1 MKTRAIRHWAVLGLM
16 VVLAA
21 QAASAVASS
30 LEISDLFS
38 SMESA
43 DITVN
48 GEGTGALQLD
58 LIHDGEKIASRN
70 LALDGPGTWV
80 IRWPS
85 IEAEEGS
92 YDCCASL
99 VQNHT
104 TSKRCYNFYYGG
116 VEPLRFDVRDFRAD
130 SRGMHLAISA
140 SDSTVVDIY
149 YMLLEGGKAVYITRE
164 QSVPIAGSYSTPI
177 AKDYAW
183 KQILQKGHSYEGRV
197 KIVELNHNQIRAFM
211 NSFQAVD
218 DASSSE
224 TYQDETGASATVLGN
239 SRVPFVGYLRFI
251 LYQDGSLLNI
261 TEKKTPVLLAGDDDT
276 VEITW
281 NGTLEPGIYQLRT
294 ILMSQ
299 DGSVMDL
306 EENVIEA
313 EPLQKVNATDTAEE
327 SGLPTGLAALA
338 IFIAAIMRKRR

>member
-21 QAASAVASS
+21 QAAPAEASS

-48 GEGTGALQLD
+48 GEGAGALQLD

-70 LALDGPGTWV
+70 IALDGPGTWV
-80 IRWPS
+80 VRWPS
-85 IEAEEGS
+85 IGAEEGS

-99 VQNHT
+99 VQNQT

-116 VEPLRFDVRDFRAD
+116 VEPIRFDVRDFRAD

-183 KQILQKGHSYEGRV
+183 KQILEKGHSYEGRV

-218 DASSSE
+218 DASISE

-251 LYQDGSLLNI
+251 LYQNGSLLNI

-313 EPLQKVNATDTAEE
+313 EPLQKINATETAEK
-327 SGLPTGLAALA
+327 SGLPSGLAALA